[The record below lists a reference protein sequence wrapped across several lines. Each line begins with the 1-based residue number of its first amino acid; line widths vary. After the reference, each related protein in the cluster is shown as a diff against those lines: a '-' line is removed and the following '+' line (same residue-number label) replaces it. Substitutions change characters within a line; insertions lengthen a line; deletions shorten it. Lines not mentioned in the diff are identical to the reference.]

1 MAVLNADTHC
11 NPTLNRIV
19 QLNIH
24 VGNTSLVDQFEWDLS
39 EPLNWD
45 AAPAE
50 SAPNSIASAPEAGA
64 GGGGSSAIA
73 SAPPVRAEA
82 VGSGAGAMAERIAR
96 RLCAE
101 LGLGGEFVAAAAYSI
116 RGQLAWHART
126 YAFSESPLPPIS
138 VRVHLFPYPP
148 PPPTLIGRVSTPD
161 ELFSL

>member
-1 MAVLNADTHC
+1 M
-11 NPTLNRIV
+11 

-50 SAPNSIASAPEAGA
+50 SAPNSIASASETGA
-64 GGGGSSAIA
+64 GGGNAIA

-138 VRVHLFPYPP
+138 VRVHLLFAASPP
-148 PPPTLIGRVSTPD
+148 PSPVILIGNVVS
-161 ELFSL
+161 LLSL